1 MPIFKIFKNSFNIT
15 SQEFKRIK
23 KVHKLITK
31 IMIGKEIPLSKME
44 EKYYFINNS
53 YINVSN
59 KETNIKQIIEK
70 NKNKKLYI
78 N

>member
-1 MPIFKIFKNSFNIT
+1 
-15 SQEFKRIK
+15 
-23 KVHKLITK
+23 
-31 IMIGKEIPLSKME
+31 MIGKEIPLSKME